1 MEKLNFIKAIYIE
14 SHTRTH
20 GVNSDS
26 MQEFLKNGY
35 HIAQRRR
42 EYYVLVKPA
51 RINVILQDST
61 GKVFKYNA
69 KQDILNFY
77 NKKQISKSL
86 FEQFHNEATNG
97 NIFFYLD
104 NGVVNLGRF

>member
-1 MEKLNFIKAIYIE
+1 MENLNFIKAIYIE

-20 GVNSDS
+20 DVNSDS
-26 MQEFLKNGY
+26 IQEFLKNGY

-51 RINVILQDST
+51 RITVILQDST
-61 GKVFKYNA
+61 GKFFKRNM

-97 NIFFYLD
+97 NIFFYLND
-104 NGVVNLGRF
+104 DGVNLGKF